1 MSTATLNVWIS
12 NLGQPCSIANDEG
25 AGIPY
30 HWSVAVA
37 HCDGQVLNW
46 SEGRYRLHHEDKWL
60 PIPKH
65 TPQGITTAGWWYE
78 MIPTRDGHVEIEVPP
93 GCYTVVASMHTW
105 FEHGVLYGNWATD
118 RAIVQGCCGDD
129 VCVRLYASSFQPCHV
144 ILFKHVLPMLM
155 RNNKINEKDGQAAIN
170 ALTALHNPEQLSP
183 FEKGYLALLDRQ
195 FNQMGKPSALE
206 DPDRK

>member
-12 NLGQPCSIANDEG
+12 NLGHPCSIANDEG
-25 AGIPY
+25 SGIPY

-46 SEGRYRLHHEDKWL
+46 SEGRYRLHHEDKWI

-65 TPQGITTAGWWYE
+65 TPPGGQTAGWWYE

-144 ILFKHVLPMLM
+144 ILFEFVLPMLIK
-155 RNNKINEKDGQAAIN
+155 NGKINEKDGAAAI
-170 ALTALHNPEQLSP
+170 AAMRTLHKPEQLSP
-183 FEKGYLALLDRQ
+183 FEKGHLDLLRRQ
-195 FNQMGKPSALE
+195 YAQMGRPSALE
-206 DPDRK
+206 APDKK